1 MLHFTFK
8 PAHLISLGASVS
20 TRLGVQRTAD
30 STALPS
36 TLSMES
42 RRKRRYA
49 RTAGMPVTHAS

>member
-1 MLHFTFK
+1 MLHFTIK

-36 TLSMES
+36 TRSMES

-49 RTAGMPVTHAS
+49 R